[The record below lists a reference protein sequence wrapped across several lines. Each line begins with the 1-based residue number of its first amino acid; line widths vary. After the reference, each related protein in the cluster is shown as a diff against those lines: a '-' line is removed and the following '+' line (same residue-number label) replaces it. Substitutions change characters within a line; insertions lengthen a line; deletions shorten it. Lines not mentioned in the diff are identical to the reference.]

1 MVTQR
6 LNPRNVEL
14 EEEKKEIVGIGIGP
28 NLSNGEATQNLELGQ
43 HFQPEMTANFV
54 PQDFAGALEGNENR
68 EGAGQRQINEA
79 ANISTQRANDA
90 LQLRGLQSQV

>member
-1 MVTQR
+1 M
-6 LNPRNVEL
+6 
-14 EEEKKEIVGIGIGP
+14 GIGIGP

-43 HFQPEMTANFV
+43 NFQPEMTANFV

-68 EGAGQRQINEA
+68 DAVAQRQIREA
-79 ANISTQRANDA
+79 ANISTQRANEA

>member
-14 EEEKKEIVGIGIGP
+14 EEEKKEIMGIGIGP

-43 HFQPEMTANFV
+43 NFQPESTANFV
-54 PQDFAGALEGNENR
+54 PQDFAVALEGNENR
-68 EGAGQRQINEA
+68 EPGALRQTHDA
-79 ANISTQRANDA
+79 ANISTQRASDA
-90 LQLRGLQSQV
+90 LHLRGLQSQV